1 MGIILL
7 LFVILILAL
16 KNFQARRINF
26 SVYQELS
33 GNNYLKTRMDK
44 GLYGEYK
51 TFIAL
56 RKLPG
61 HKVILTNLYIP
72 RRNGSTTEIDLI
84 MINEK
89 GIYVFESKNFSGWIY
104 GDETK
109 KNWTQT
115 FSNQKKI
122 KFFNPIWQNNVH
134 MNALKEVLDLHM
146 SDFYKSYIVFS
157 ERCTLKKL
165 YVESANVTIL
175 KRNKLLLHIKKDM
188 LAAGNKFTVDE
199 VNRLESTLKRYAN
212 ATGETKEAHIQNIK
226 QKQEPNEKVIAMVRR
241 KQNKR

>member
-1 MGIILL
+1 MGTILL
-7 LFVILILAL
+7 LFVILMLAL
-16 KNFQARRINF
+16 KNFQARRTNF
-26 SVYQELS
+26 SEYRESS
-33 GNNYLKTRMDK
+33 GNNYVKTLLDK

-51 TFIAL
+51 TFTAL

-72 RRNGSTTEIDLI
+72 RRSGSTTEIDLV
-84 MINEK
+84 MINET
-89 GIYVFESKNFSGWIY
+89 GIYVFESKNFNGWIY

-115 FSNQKKI
+115 FSNQRKF

-146 SDFYKSYIVFS
+146 TDFYKSYIVFS

-165 YVESANVTIL
+165 YVESANVSVL

-188 LAAGNKFTVDE
+188 FAAGNKFTVDE
-199 VNRLESTLKRYAN
+199 INRLESILKPYAN
-212 ATGETKEAHIQNIK
+212 ATNKTKEAHIQSIK
-226 QKQEPNEKVIAMVRR
+226 LKQEPNNKVIAMVRR